1 MILRRRKFSILFCDL
16 YFYLILARDVH
27 INSYSEIWHKKQT
40 QSVGV
45 DARIS
50 MDMDTP
56 ATVKIVSIGIE
67 IEVCKGHNDSSIRK
81 MEIAAR
87 TVMDIKEWPI
97 FILLYHL

>member
-1 MILRRRKFSILFCDL
+1 M
-16 YFYLILARDVH
+16 YFYLISARNVH
-27 INSYSEIWHKKQT
+27 INSDSEIWHKKQT

-67 IEVCKGHNDSSIRK
+67 IEMCKGHNDCLIRK

-87 TVMDIKEWPI
+87 TIMDIKEWPI